1 MAGGV
6 WIRLAQ
12 MQANSLNACGAV
24 SRAVEGGAAAEWN
37 ERRSQ

>member
-12 MQANSLNACGAV
+12 MQANSLNAVVPYPGQSKVAP
-24 SRAVEGGAAAEWN
+24 R
-37 ERRSQ
+37 